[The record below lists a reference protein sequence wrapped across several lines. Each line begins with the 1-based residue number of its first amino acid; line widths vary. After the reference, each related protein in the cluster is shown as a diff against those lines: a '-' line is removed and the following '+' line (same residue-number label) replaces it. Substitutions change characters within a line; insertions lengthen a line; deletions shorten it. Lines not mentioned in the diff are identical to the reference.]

1 MIDLVHIK
9 PRREVDL
16 LPLNLSITSLSSC
29 YSCQR
34 MDCSVLNQTGDRKVV
49 YICPNPIWGF
59 PMSSIS
65 NFRSIVL
72 VLSLQMSWLPEV
84 VAAEPVPAQ
93 VEVLARIHFNTQTRD
108 FDLTRAFYRQLG
120 YTQGVGGFPKTN
132 TTLMARSLGMYDLCT
147 YELEDIEVMSIPNA
161 NGSTSIDLIQFA
173 VPYNDDPPYSKPNH
187 LGMAYAAMRS
197 TDFLN
202 DYAYL
207 RQQGVDFLSE
217 PVGSPGQ
224 RFVFMR
230 DPDGVYLKLLE
241 GVGNSEM
248 DSDERST
255 VNINA
260 MPYIG
265 VNVGDFDASLNFYRN
280 LGYTE
285 IEMLPENGSLA
296 ESQAYGLDQ
305 AFEIRGA
312 DISLSGGDGNTI
324 RLVQWIEPFDPS
336 PPYPAPISHIGIHR
350 IALAV
355 ANLDSAVAALENEG
369 FKFLSE
375 IAPCCSG
382 TGEDEIGIIN
392 AIDPDG
398 IFVELVGPIS
408 RRPLQE
414 ERANCADATSAADS
428 SATRDVLTSLGP

>member
-1 MIDLVHIK
+1 
-9 PRREVDL
+9 
-16 LPLNLSITSLSSC
+16 
-29 YSCQR
+29 
-34 MDCSVLNQTGDRKVV
+34 
-49 YICPNPIWGF
+49 
-59 PMSSIS
+59 MSSIS
-65 NFRSIVL
+65 NFRRVAL
-72 VLSLQMSWLPEV
+72 VLLLQMSCLPGAG
-84 VAAEPVPAQ
+84 AAEPAPAQ

-147 YELEDIEVMSIPNA
+147 YELEDIEVMSIPNSV
-161 NGSTSIDLIQFA
+161 GSTSIDLIQFV

-207 RQQGVDFLSE
+207 RHQGVDFLSE

-241 GVGNSEM
+241 GVGSTEM
-248 DSDERST
+248 NNDERPT

-265 VNVGDFDASLNFYRN
+265 VNVSDFDASLNFYRN

-285 IEMLPENGSLA
+285 IEMLPENGSLV
-296 ESQAYGLDQ
+296 EGQAYGLDQ

-355 ANLDSAVAALENEG
+355 ANLDNAVAALENEG
-369 FKFLSE
+369 FEFLSA

-408 RRPLQE
+408 RRPIQAE
-414 ERANCADATSAADS
+414 PTNCSDAINTASRRASRLA
-428 SATRDVLTSLGP
+428 LTSLGQ